1 MITIAALFLAYGL
14 TYFVGVEHGKIYQ
27 RAEYGTDDVNEWRR
41 AIQGP
46 IVRVIDGDRP

>member
-1 MITIAALFLAYGL
+1 MATILALCAAYALVK
-14 TYFVGVEHGKIYQ
+14 FVPDHSDTPAIKQ
-27 RAEYGTDDVNEWRR
+27 HGTDDVNEWRR

>member
-27 RAEYGTDDVNEWRR
+27 RAEYGTDDVNAWRK
-41 AIQGP
+41 AIQEP
-46 IVRVIDGDRP
+46 LLTVIDGDRV